1 MRDFMLEEITI
12 RHSNKFDYDN
22 ILNCIRFKE
31 TQDLVSI
38 IPHHNQE
45 GFVSKWIEFSVDK
58 GNYTIETTYGHFIGC
73 AGLHITKNSHSAEIG
88 YFLHPSF
95 QGQGIGKRVVK
106 ILIEKAQSKSLIA
119 LFATAAVDNIPSIK
133 VLEKNG
139 FSLHDTVNIKT
150 ARGVYR
156 HSLQFKIELFK

>member
-1 MRDFMLEEITI
+1 MRDFMLEKIII
-12 RHSNKFDYDN
+12 RHSNECDYDN

-38 IPHHNQE
+38 IPQNNHE
-45 GFVSKWIEFSVDK
+45 EFVSNWIEFSENQ
-58 GNYTIETTYGHFIGC
+58 GNYTVETINGHFIGC
-73 AGLHITKNSHSAEIG
+73 AGLHITTDSQTAEIG
-88 YFLHPSF
+88 YFLLPSF
-95 QGQGIGKRVVK
+95 QGQGMGKRVVK
-106 ILIEKAQSKSLIA
+106 ILIEKAQSKSLVA

-139 FSLHDTVNIKT
+139 FSLHDTVNVKT